1 MRGRAGVVLSA
12 RRGRRD
18 APPPCL
24 KAGARRTMRGPGR
37 PARSPFGVN
46 ASAASPSF
54 LSGPQGK
61 RAGEALKQMSEH
73 EAPPAEQPAERDE
86 QLRRVVGECEARLTE
101 YAELAAHVRH
111 EINNPLT
118 GLIGQAQLLLREEL
132 SDTARRRV
140 QTIEQLANRIR
151 DTVASLREIQ
161 TPQPTARPGGGLGY
175 GGAEE
180 PPRH

>member
-1 MRGRAGVVLSA
+1 MSENEARPPAPSA
-12 RRGRRD
+12 R
-18 APPPCL
+18 
-24 KAGARRTMRGPGR
+24 
-37 PARSPFGVN
+37 
-46 ASAASPSF
+46 
-54 LSGPQGK
+54 
-61 RAGEALKQMSEH
+61 GE
-73 EAPPAEQPAERDE
+73 E
-86 QLRRVVGECEARLTE
+86 QLRRVVEEFEARLAE
-101 YAELAAHVRH
+101 FAELAAHVRH

-161 TPQPTARPGGGLGY
+161 TPPTAGRVGGGDLD
-175 GGAEE
+175 AASD